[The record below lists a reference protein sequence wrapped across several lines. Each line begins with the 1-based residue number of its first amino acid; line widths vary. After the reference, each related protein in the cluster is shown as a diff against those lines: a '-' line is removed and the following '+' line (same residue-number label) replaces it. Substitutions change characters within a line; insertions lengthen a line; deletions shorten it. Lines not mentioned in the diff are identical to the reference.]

1 VFFLYTFVVV
11 LIDAC
16 IMRKVWFL
24 FLFFSLILIQAVNS
38 QRVVAFDK
46 KLPYMEVFGII
57 PYGTTRG
64 TVYTEILNGDTI
76 PLILLKTVY
85 VFPPENFRNKKEE
98 KYYWKLVRDIK
109 VAYPLSKIV
118 FYTLLETM
126 DYMESLP
133 DEKSRQ
139 KHLRRMEKDL
149 VKEYEKTIRKM
160 TYNQGKIL
168 IKLIDRECNVSS
180 YELIRAYR
188 GSFTAGLWQGVAKL
202 FKANLKDQ
210 YDEGYKD
217 LLIERIIIKIEQ
229 GQL

>member
-1 VFFLYTFVVV
+1 
-11 LIDAC
+11 
-16 IMRKVWFL
+16 MRKSIIY
-24 FLFFSLILIQAVNS
+24 FLFFSLTIIQTVNA
-38 QRVVAFDK
+38 QKVVKSDGR
-46 KLPYMEVFGII
+46 LPYMEVYGII

-76 PLILLKTVY
+76 PLICLKTVY
-85 VFPPENFRNKKEE
+85 VFPKEQFKNKREE

-126 DYMESLP
+126 DYMETLP
-133 DEKSRQ
+133 DDKAKQ

-149 VKEYEKTIRKM
+149 VKEYEPTIRKM

-168 IKLIDRECNVSS
+168 IKLIDRECNFSS
-180 YELIRAYR
+180 YELIKAYR
-188 GSFTAGLWQGVAKL
+188 GSFTAGIWQGVAKL
-202 FKANLKDQ
+202 FRSDLKAE
-210 YDEGYKD
+210 YDADYKD

>member
-1 VFFLYTFVVV
+1 
-11 LIDAC
+11 
-16 IMRKVWFL
+16 
-24 FLFFSLILIQAVNS
+24 
-38 QRVVAFDK
+38 
-46 KLPYMEVFGII
+46 
-57 PYGTTRG
+57 
-64 TVYTEILNGDTI
+64 
-76 PLILLKTVY
+76 
-85 VFPPENFRNKKEE
+85 
-98 KYYWKLVRDIK
+98 
-109 VAYPLSKIV
+109 
-118 FYTLLETM
+118 M
-126 DYMESLP
+126 DYMETLP

-149 VKEYEKTIRKM
+149 VKEYESTIRKM

>member
-1 VFFLYTFVVV
+1 
-11 LIDAC
+11 
-16 IMRKVWFL
+16 MRKSIIY
-24 FLFFSLILIQAVNS
+24 FLFFSLTIIQTVNA
-38 QRVVAFDK
+38 QKVVKSDGR
-46 KLPYMEVFGII
+46 LPYMEVYGII

-76 PLILLKTVY
+76 PLICLKTVY
-85 VFPPENFRNKKEE
+85 VFPKEQFKNKREE

-126 DYMESLP
+126 DYMETLP
-133 DEKSRQ
+133 DDKTKQ

-149 VKEYEKTIRKM
+149 VKEYEPTIRKM

-168 IKLIDRECNVSS
+168 IKLIDRECNFSS
-180 YELIRAYR
+180 YELIKAYR
-188 GSFTAGLWQGVAKL
+188 GSFTAGIWQGVAKL
-202 FKANLKDQ
+202 FRSDLKAE
-210 YDEGYKD
+210 YDADYKD

>member
-1 VFFLYTFVVV
+1 
-11 LIDAC
+11 
-16 IMRKVWFL
+16 
-24 FLFFSLILIQAVNS
+24 
-38 QRVVAFDK
+38 
-46 KLPYMEVFGII
+46 MEVYGII

-76 PLILLKTVY
+76 PLICLKTVY
-85 VFPPENFRNKKEE
+85 IFPKEQFKNKREE
-98 KYYWKLVRDIK
+98 KFYWKLVRDIK

-126 DYMESLP
+126 DYMETLP
-133 DEKSRQ
+133 DDKAKQ

-149 VKEYEKTIRKM
+149 VKEYEPTIRKM

-168 IKLIDRECNVSS
+168 IKLIDRECNFSS
-180 YELIRAYR
+180 YELIKAYR
-188 GSFTAGLWQGVAKL
+188 GSFTAGIWQGVAKL
-202 FKANLKDQ
+202 FRSDLKTE
-210 YDEGYKD
+210 YDADYKD